1 MKAANKAGT
10 RRDFQPAGNTKI
22 KKLWG
27 DRIFDIVNALIMILI
42 CMVIAY
48 PLYYVLVASLTD
60 PTVVNS
66 GKVLLFPEKLFI
78 GGYKK
83 IFEYRPIW
91 TGYAN
96 TLIYTVCGTA
106 AAMAATI
113 PCAFALSRRA
123 LFGRRILNFL
133 FTFTMF
139 FSGGIIPLYLIINMV
154 GIYDTIWAMVLPTAV
169 SVYNLIVC
177 RSFFD
182 SNIPDELYDASKIDG
197 CNDFDFFF
205 RIAVPLSSTIIA
217 VMILFYAT
225 SIWNSFM
232 NALMFMGTQD
242 KMPLQVILR
251 NLVLSNQTSALTSS
265 GTEVAQRMK
274 MAEQLKYSII
284 VVSALPLLV
293 AYPFVQKYFAKGVL
307 MGAIKG

>member
-1 MKAANKAGT
+1 MKAT
-10 RRDFQPAGNTKI
+10 RKE
-22 KKLWG
+22 KKRMKKMWG
-27 DRIFDIVNALIMILI
+27 DRVFDWINAVIMI
-42 CMVIAY
+42 CVCVVIAY
-48 PLYYVLVASLTD
+48 PLYYVLIASFTD
-60 PTVVNS
+60 PVIVNS
-66 GKVLLFPEKLFI
+66 GKVLLYPEKIFM

-83 IFEYRPIW
+83 IFEYRPMW

-96 TLIYTVCGTA
+96 TILYTVCGTLVA
-106 AAMAATI
+106 LIATI
-113 PCAFALSRRA
+113 PCAFALSRRD
-123 LFGRRILNFL
+123 LLGRKVWNFL

-139 FSGGIIPLYLIINMV
+139 FGGGIIPLYLIINAV

-177 RSFFD
+177 RSFFE

-197 CNDFDFFF
+197 SNDFDFFF
-205 RIAVPLSSTIIA
+205 RIVIPLSSTIMA
-217 VMILFYAT
+217 VMLLFYAT
-225 SIWNSFM
+225 AIWNSFM

-251 NLVLSNQTSALTSS
+251 NLVLSNQTTALTSS

-274 MAEQLKYSII
+274 MAEQLKYAII

-293 AYPFVQKYFAKGVL
+293 VYPFVQKYFAKGVL
-307 MGAIKG
+307 MGAVKG

>member
-1 MKAANKAGT
+1 MKGYQVLK
-10 RRDFQPAGNTKI
+10 R
-22 KKLWG
+22 KKRKKVWQ
-27 DRIFDIVNALIMILI
+27 DYVFDIVNATVMSLVCL
-42 CMVIAY
+42 VIAY
-48 PLYYVLVASLTD
+48 PLYYVLIASFTD
-60 PTVVNS
+60 PTIVNS
-66 GKVLLFPEKLFI
+66 GKILLYPEKLFL

-83 IFEYRPIW
+83 ILEYRPIW

-96 TLIYTVCGTA
+96 TILYTITGTA
-106 AAMAATI
+106 VAIIATI
-113 PCAFALSRRA
+113 PCAYSLSRKS
-123 LFGRRILNFL
+123 LWGRRILNFL

-139 FSGGIIPLYLIINMV
+139 FNGGIIPLYLIINNI
-154 GIYDTIWAMVLPTAV
+154 GIYDTIWAMILPTAV

-182 SNIPDELYDASKIDG
+182 SNLPEELYDAAKIDG

-205 RIAVPLSSTIIA
+205 RIALHLSSTIIA

-225 SIWNSFM
+225 AIWNSFM

-251 NLVLSNQTSALTSS
+251 NFVFANHTNALTTS

-274 MAEQLKYSII
+274 MAEQLKYAII

-293 AYPFVQKYFAKGVL
+293 VYPFVQKYFAKGVL
-307 MGAIKG
+307 MGAVKG

>member
-1 MKAANKAGT
+1 MRTMEKNK
-10 RRDFQPAGNTKI
+10 
-22 KKLWG
+22 KKRKNKVKLYHSTP
-27 DRIFDIVNALIMILI
+27 DRILTASVWVLLLLIMI
-42 CMVIAY
+42 VILV
-48 PLYYVLVASLTD
+48 PLLFILASSFSD
-60 PTVVNS
+60 PSAVS
-66 GKVLLFPEKLFI
+66 AGKVLLWPVDFSLVGYEAIFQSPSILRGFINSVEYTLAGTVISVTLTLFA
-78 GGYKK
+78 GY
-83 IFEYRPIW
+83 P
-91 TGYAN
+91 
-96 TLIYTVCGTA
+96 
-106 AAMAATI
+106 
-113 PCAFALSRRA
+113 LSRVDLKIR
-123 LFGRRILNFL
+123 GPVMFL
-133 FTFTMF
+133 FTVTMF
-139 FSGGIIPLYLIINMV
+139 FSGGIIPLYLIINTV
-154 GIYDTIWAMVLPTAV
+154 GIYDSIWAMILPTAV

-205 RIAVPLSSTIIA
+205 RVAVPLSSTIIA
-217 VMILFYAT
+217 VMLLFYAT

-307 MGAIKG
+307 MGAVKG

>member
-1 MKAANKAGT
+1 MENNFSAGLKKK
-10 RRDFQPAGNTKI
+10 GWGKGKNHV
-22 KKLWG
+22 KKLWE
-27 DRIFDIVNALIMILI
+27 DRVFDLVNAVIMVLV
-42 CMVIAY
+42 CVVIAY
-48 PLYYVLVASLTD
+48 PLYYVLIASFTD
-60 PTVVNS
+60 PTIVNS
-66 GKVLLFPEKLFI
+66 GKILLYPEKLFM
-78 GGYKK
+78 GGYQK

-96 TLIYTVCGTA
+96 TVVYTVGGTLVA
-106 AAMAATI
+106 IIATI
-113 PCAFALSRRA
+113 PCAFALSRRD
-123 LFGRRILNFL
+123 LWGRKVLNFL

-139 FSGGIIPLYLIINMV
+139 FSGGIIPLYLIINAV
-154 GIYDTIWAMVLPTAV
+154 GVYDTIWAMILPTAV

-197 CNDFDFFF
+197 SNDFDFFF
-205 RIAVPLSSTIIA
+205 RIVIPLSSTIMA

-225 SIWNSFM
+225 AIWNSFM

-251 NLVLSNQTSALTSS
+251 NLVLSNQTTALTSS

-274 MAEQLKYSII
+274 MAEQLKYAII

-293 AYPFVQKYFAKGVL
+293 VYPFVQKYFAKGVL
-307 MGAIKG
+307 MGAVKG

>member
-1 MKAANKAGT
+1 MKNNLTGGSGKKAQ
-10 RRDFQPAGNTKI
+10 RRV
-22 KKLWG
+22 KKMWG
-27 DRIFDIVNALIMILI
+27 DRVFDLVNACIMILV
-42 CMVIAY
+42 CLVIAY
-48 PLYYVLVASLTD
+48 PLYYVLIASFTD
-60 PTVVNS
+60 PMIVNS
-66 GKVLLFPEKLFI
+66 GKILLYPEKLFT
-78 GGYKK
+78 GGYQK

-96 TLIYTVCGTA
+96 TILYTVCGTLA
-106 AAMAATI
+106 AIVATI
-113 PCAFALSRRA
+113 PCAFALSRRE
-123 LFGRRILNFL
+123 LLGRKLLNFL

-139 FSGGIIPLYLIINMV
+139 FSGGVIPLYLIINAV
-154 GIYDTIWAMVLPTAV
+154 GIYDTVWAMILPTAV
-169 SVYNLIVC
+169 SVYNMIVC

-197 CNDFDFFF
+197 SNDFDFFF
-205 RIAVPLSSTIIA
+205 RIVIPLSSTIMA

-274 MAEQLKYSII
+274 MAEQLKYAII

-293 AYPFVQKYFAKGVL
+293 VYPFVQKYFAKGVL

>member
-10 RRDFQPAGNTKI
+10 RRDFLPAGNTKI

-225 SIWNSFM
+225 SIWNSFLT
-232 NALMFMGTQD
+232 ALIFMFFHYNI
-242 KMPLQVILR
+242 PLQVILR

>member
-1 MKAANKAGT
+1 MKNNLTGGSGKRAQ
-10 RRDFQPAGNTKI
+10 RRV
-22 KKLWG
+22 KKMWG
-27 DRIFDIVNALIMILI
+27 DRVFDLVNACIMILV
-42 CMVIAY
+42 CLVIAY
-48 PLYYVLVASLTD
+48 PLYYVLIASFTD
-60 PTVVNS
+60 PMIVNS
-66 GKVLLFPEKLFI
+66 GKILLYPEKLFT
-78 GGYKK
+78 GGYQK

-96 TLIYTVCGTA
+96 TILYTVCGTLA
-106 AAMAATI
+106 AIVATI
-113 PCAFALSRRA
+113 PCAFALSRRE
-123 LFGRRILNFL
+123 LLGRKLLNFL

-139 FSGGIIPLYLIINMV
+139 FSGGIIPLYLIINAV
-154 GIYDTIWAMVLPTAV
+154 GIYDTVWAMILPTAV
-169 SVYNLIVC
+169 SVYNMIVC

-197 CNDFDFFF
+197 SNDFDFFF
-205 RIAVPLSSTIIA
+205 RIVIPLSSTIMA

-274 MAEQLKYSII
+274 MAEQLKYAII

-293 AYPFVQKYFAKGVL
+293 VYPFVQKYFAKGVL

>member
-1 MKAANKAGT
+1 MKNNLNAGT
-10 RRDFQPAGNTKI
+10 KKKGQAGKRV

-27 DRIFDIVNALIMILI
+27 DRVFDLANAAIMTVV
-42 CMVIAY
+42 CVAIAY

-60 PTVVNS
+60 PTIVNS
-66 GKVLLFPEKLFI
+66 GKILLYPEKLFM
-78 GGYKK
+78 GGYRK

-96 TLIYTVCGTA
+96 TVLYTVGGTL
-106 AAMAATI
+106 MAIVATI
-113 PCAFALSRRA
+113 PCAFALSRRE
-123 LFGRRILNFL
+123 LWGRKLLNFL

-139 FSGGIIPLYLIINMV
+139 FSGGIIPLYLIINTV
-154 GIYDTIWAMVLPTAV
+154 GIYDTVWAMILPTAV

-197 CNDFDFFF
+197 SNDFDFFF
-205 RIAVPLSSTIIA
+205 RIVIPLSSTIMA

-251 NLVLSNQTSALTSS
+251 NLVLSNQTTALTSS

-274 MAEQLKYSII
+274 MAEQLKYAII

-293 AYPFVQKYFAKGVL
+293 SYPFVQKYFAKGVL
-307 MGAIKG
+307 MGAVKG

>member
-1 MKAANKAGT
+1 MKYKRIAGFPGRKTGRTNKHVKQA
-10 RRDFQPAGNTKI
+10 
-22 KKLWG
+22 WE
-27 DRIFDIVNALIMILI
+27 DRLFDLVNAVIMTVV
-42 CMVIAY
+42 CVAIAY
-48 PLYYVLVASLTD
+48 PLYYVLIASFTD
-60 PTVVNS
+60 PAVVNS
-66 GKVLLFPEKLFI
+66 GKILLYPEKPFW
-78 GGYKK
+78 GGYRK

-96 TLIYTVCGTA
+96 TVLYTVGGTLA
-106 AAMAATI
+106 AIVATI
-113 PCAFALSRRA
+113 PCAFALSRRE
-123 LFGRRILNFL
+123 LLGRKLWNFL

-139 FSGGIIPLYLIINMV
+139 FSGGIIPLYLIINAV
-154 GIYDTIWAMVLPTAV
+154 GIYDTVWAMILPSAV

-197 CNDFDFFF
+197 SNDFDFFF
-205 RIAVPLSSTIIA
+205 RIVLPLSSTIMA
-217 VMILFYAT
+217 VMVLFYAT

-251 NLVLSNQTSALTSS
+251 NLVLSNQTSALTAS

-274 MAEQLKYSII
+274 MAEQLKYAII

-293 AYPFVQKYFAKGVL
+293 VYPFVQKYFAKGVL
-307 MGAIKG
+307 MGAVKG